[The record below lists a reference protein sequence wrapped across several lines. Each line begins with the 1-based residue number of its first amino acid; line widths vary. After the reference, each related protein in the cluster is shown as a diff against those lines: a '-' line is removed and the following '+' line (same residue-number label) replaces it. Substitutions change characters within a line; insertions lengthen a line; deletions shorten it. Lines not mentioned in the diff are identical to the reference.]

1 MLLPYEDGHLS
12 NYHRAK
18 TVDEAVALSAEVA
31 PKDGCILAGV
41 DRCTGYLNIVKAER
55 SAAAENRAAAR

>member
-1 MLLPYEDGHLS
+1 MKTATFQIS
-12 NYHRAK
+12 SAK

>member
-1 MLLPYEDGHLS
+1 MKTAAFQH
-12 NYHRAK
+12 HRPK
-18 TVDEAVALSAEVA
+18 TVDEAIALAAEVA

-41 DRCTGYLNIVKAER
+41 DRCTGCLNIVKAER

>member
-1 MLLPYEDGHLS
+1 MRSAAFQH
-12 NYHRAK
+12 HRPK

-55 SAAAENRAAAR
+55 CAAADNCAAAC